1 MAITVRPGRSGIAC
15 REAGVR
21 LRLVAEV
28 VGGRPEA
35 TVEDGAEQVVGLGLG
50 VGLVME
56 EEEED
61 GEVVVQQWGVIR
73 TDGIVRI
80 KFDGSCERKS
90 SKQLMGE
97 CSPMKKIASTRPLV
111 CFVLWGRDSDPNT

>member
-1 MAITVRPGRSGIAC
+1 MAITVRLGRSGIAC

-80 KFDGSCERKS
+80 KFDGSCERKKYETTS
-90 SKQLMGE
+90 GRVLANEKFCE
-97 CSPMKKIASTRPLV
+97 HSPISLFRTL
-111 CFVLWGRDSDPNT
+111 G